1 MEWYH
6 FLIIAFLILLITLTI
21 YTGYKIARSI
31 FHPIR
36 HSLLDTMARELE
48 KTPDLFKAYEQ
59 WEKIP
64 FTIETRNGYA
74 LKAYYLPAEHDE
86 SIEPKRFV
94 VIAHGYT
101 YTHHGGIKYA
111 HIMKQLGF
119 NVILYDERY
128 HGESG
133 GKNCSLGY
141 YEEQDLHDVIT
152 DTFLRF
158 GSDIFLGTYGES
170 MGATT
175 AILEQAHDDRIR
187 FVIAD
192 CGFANFR
199 MLVKYLVK
207 KRGHLPNWPFV
218 GLANGFFKL
227 ATSISFDDVVPLNA
241 VQKAKVP
248 IFFIH
253 GTADEFIPPI
263 HTQLLYDACPSP
275 KELYLAPNGARHAES
290 YKQNREEY
298 TQRVLDFMTQYVLK

>member
-1 MEWYH
+1 MEWYYY
-6 FLIIAFLILLITLTI
+6 LIIAVIGFIILLIVF
-21 YTGYKIARSI
+21 TGYKIARSI
-31 FHPIR
+31 YHPTR
-36 HSLLDTMARELE
+36 YSLLETMSRELE
-48 KTPDLFKAYEQ
+48 KTPDLYKIYEQ
-59 WEKIP
+59 WAKIP
-64 FTIETRNGYA
+64 FTIETRNGYD

-86 SIEPKRFV
+86 AIDPKRFV
-94 VIAHGYT
+94 VIAHGYS

-111 HIMKQLGF
+111 YIMKQLGF

-133 GKNCSLGY
+133 GKYCSLGF

-158 GSDIFLGTYGES
+158 GSEIFLGTYGES

-175 AILEQAHDDRIR
+175 AILEQAHDDRLK

-192 CGFANFR
+192 CGFANLR
-199 MLVKYLVK
+199 MLVRYLVK

-218 GLANGFFKL
+218 GLANFFFKA
-227 ATSISFDDVVPLNA
+227 ATKIGFDDVIPLEA
-241 VQKAKVP
+241 VQKATVP
-248 IFFIH
+248 MLFLH

-263 HTQLLYDACPSP
+263 HTQMLYDACPSV

-290 YKQNREEY
+290 FKQNREEY
-298 TQRVLDFMTQYVLK
+298 TKIVIDFMKNHVLK